1 MLYQT
6 ILVATDGSEL
16 GTAAVD
22 HAAGIA
28 RACNAQLTIVTVAL
42 QFPAFVGLGG
52 GGIISPSVFDDLR
65 RANVDQCEA
74 VLKKAAAIAGT
85 GARTETVEYINAYE
99 GILET
104 AKAIDADLIVMG
116 SHSRGFVNRLIIGS
130 QASKVVSLSEVPVL
144 IIKQRPAT

>member
-28 RACNAQLTIVTVAL
+28 RACNAQLTIITVAL

-65 RANVDQCEA
+65 RANVDQCSA

-85 GARTETVEYINAYE
+85 GA
-99 GILET
+99 
-104 AKAIDADLIVMG
+104 
-116 SHSRGFVNRLIIGS
+116 
-130 QASKVVSLSEVPVL
+130 
-144 IIKQRPAT
+144 